1 MAPVTSTSGLLYVEE
16 GGGLGP
22 VKLGKGKKSAEVR
35 PTTCI
40 IATTNIITARIF
52 LTTIF
57 VMKIKSEAVLV
68 HKAYG
73 AK

>member
-1 MAPVTSTSGLLYVEE
+1 M
-16 GGGLGP
+16 
-22 VKLGKGKKSAEVR
+22 KLGKGNRSAEVR

-40 IATTNIITARIF
+40 IATTIIITARIF

-57 VMKIKSEAVLV
+57 VMKIMSEAVLV

>member
-1 MAPVTSTSGLLYVEE
+1 V
-16 GGGLGP
+16 LGP
-22 VKLGKGKKSAEVR
+22 VKLGPKGKKSAEVG

-52 LTTIF
+52 SATIF

-73 AK
+73 VK